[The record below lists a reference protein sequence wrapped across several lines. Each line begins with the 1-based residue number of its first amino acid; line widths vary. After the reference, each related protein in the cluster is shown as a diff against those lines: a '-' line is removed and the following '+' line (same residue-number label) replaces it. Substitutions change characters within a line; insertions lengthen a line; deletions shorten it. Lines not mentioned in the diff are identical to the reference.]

1 MTLHVVSA
9 DPFNAEPP
17 LTALGE
23 PVTPVEDF
31 YVRSNFSAP
40 ELDASRWRL
49 RVHGLVDAQI
59 ELDLERL
66 QALPRRTTRVTL
78 ECAGNG
84 RKLMNPTPPG
94 TAWALGAV
102 GTANFTGVALSD
114 VLALAD
120 PHADAGEVVF
130 TGADS
135 GPVDGRGPTAF
146 QRSLALEHATSD
158 EPLVAWAMNGAPLT
172 RDHGFPVR
180 LVVPRFYAVASV
192 KWLVDVEVVDR
203 SFRGHFQAD
212 RYVYRAPGAAD
223 HPVTTVRVRSL
234 ITSHA
239 DGARVANG
247 AVTLRGMAW
256 SGDAE
261 ITRVQVR
268 QGPETWLD
276 ADVRLDGDPDV
287 GVGVMTPWRC
297 VCHLEPGEHELLV
310 RATDATGATQP
321 LASDWNELGYGNN
334 VVQVIRLRAV

>member
-1 MTLHVVSA
+1 MRLRVVSA

-31 YVRSNFSAP
+31 YVRSNFPAP
-40 ELDASRWRL
+40 DLDATRWRL
-49 RVHGLVDAQI
+49 RVHGRVHTPV

-66 QALPRRTTRVTL
+66 QAMPRWTTRVTL

-84 RKLMNPTPPG
+84 RQLMNPTPPG
-94 TAWALGAV
+94 TAWALGAA
-102 GTANFTGVALSD
+102 GTANFTGVALRD

-120 PHADAGEVVF
+120 PHDDAAEVVF

-135 GPVDGRGPTAF
+135 GSVAGKGATAF

-180 LVVPRFYAVASV
+180 LIVPRFYAVASV

-203 SFRGHFQAD
+203 PFRGHFQAD

-223 HPVTTVRVRSL
+223 QPVTTMRVRSL

-239 DGARVANG
+239 DGTQVASG
-247 AVTLRGMAW
+247 EVTLQGMAW

-261 ITRVQVR
+261 ITRVQIR
-268 QGPETWLD
+268 HGPDAWLD
-276 ADVRLDGDPDV
+276 ADVGSGGDPDV

-297 VCHLEPGEHELLV
+297 VCHLAPGEHELLV

-321 LASDWNELGYGNN
+321 LTSGWNELGYGNN
-334 VVQVIRLRAV
+334 VVHVIRLRAV